1 MFIHVLILHT
11 GISSYKNFYKLF
23 NLLKQRMIFL
33 FIEIWHFLQHVY
45 WMWHFWQ
52 YLFSLLHLIL
62 FCVWAIIQQNKQFK
76 SCKLWG
82 VVFVCSLLRFFKITR
97 VIPLTCWY
105 PFLSFRIVVF
115 HVKLILSLRSTL
127 SSISLEPF

>member
-23 NLLKQRMIFL
+23 NLLKQRMVFL
-33 FIEIWHFLQHVY
+33 FIEIWHFLNMY
-45 WMWHFWQ
+45 IECDILWQ

-76 SCKLWG
+76 LCKLWG
-82 VVFVCSLLRFFKITR
+82 VVFVCSLLRFCKVTR